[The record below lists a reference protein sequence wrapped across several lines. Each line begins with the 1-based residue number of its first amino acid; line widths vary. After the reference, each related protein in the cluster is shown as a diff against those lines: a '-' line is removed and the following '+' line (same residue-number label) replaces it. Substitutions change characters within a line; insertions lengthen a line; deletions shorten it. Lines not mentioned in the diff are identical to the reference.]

1 MKEFSKENIIIDK
14 NIDTIFELLYDKN
27 EEILANILN
36 LLEYKKGV
44 WGDQNTRV
52 DMATVIFDDL
62 PDTLAANLFNNSKTF
77 IIKAKTFVNINEKH
91 ERNIIT
97 KFKLKNNLLLL
108 KIANILKLIKIK
120 NTINLKYINDKQT
133 SINIKTKIRICD
145 DALELFGIA
154 LYSKLLENSILE
166 LKK

>member
-1 MKEFSKENIIIDK
+1 MKEFTKYNIIIDK
-14 NIDTIFELLYDKN
+14 NIDKIFELLYDKN

-36 LLEYKKGV
+36 LLEYKKGA
-44 WGDQNTRV
+44 WTNQNTRI
-52 DMATVIFDDL
+52 DMATVVFDDL
-62 PDTLAANLFNNSKTF
+62 PDTLATSLFNNNKTF
-77 IIKAKTFVNINEKH
+77 IIRSKTFVNINEQY

-97 KFKLKNNLLLL
+97 KFKLKNNLTLL

-120 NTINLKYINDKQT
+120 NTINLKYINNNQT

-145 DALELFGIA
+145 EAFELFGIG